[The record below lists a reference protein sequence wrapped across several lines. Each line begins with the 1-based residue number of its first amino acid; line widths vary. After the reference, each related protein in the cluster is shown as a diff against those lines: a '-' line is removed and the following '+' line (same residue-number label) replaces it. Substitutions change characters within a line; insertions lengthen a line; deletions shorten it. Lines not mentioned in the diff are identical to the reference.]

1 MAAGIQTADET
12 SKALRLNVSRRA
24 KDLDLLRLLAK
35 GFIWLG
41 AVACATHLLLA
52 LPSVGS
58 FTHLLVILIE
68 TIGRLSATGGLAEG
82 VLLALAEIAEGIR
95 AHGPF
100 LADQPHDPSEVRRPN
115 T

>member
-12 SKALRLNVSRRA
+12 RKTVRLNVSRRA

-68 TIGRLSATGGLAEG
+68 TIGRLSATVGLGG

>member
-68 TIGRLSATGGLAEG
+68 TIGRLSATVGLGG